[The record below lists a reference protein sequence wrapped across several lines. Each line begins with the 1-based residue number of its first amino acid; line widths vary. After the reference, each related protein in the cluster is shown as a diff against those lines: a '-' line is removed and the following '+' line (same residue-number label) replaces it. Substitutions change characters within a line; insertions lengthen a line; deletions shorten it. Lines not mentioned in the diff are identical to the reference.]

1 MSKLHAAALVCAIGL
16 WAGLAF
22 EPVLAQTPTA
32 DQRSACK
39 QDYEKYCAGTAP
51 GGGRIVAC
59 LNKHRDK
66 LAAACQNAIDTRKKS
81 QKPGQ
86 SVFQRSTLGLDP
98 WWIPVRVKKT
108 RQNRKLEPVPI
119 PSEQKRL

>member
-16 WAGLAF
+16 SGALLLSSQ
-22 EPVLAQTPTA
+22 VLAQTPTP

-39 QDYEKYCAGTAP
+39 QDYEKYCAGTEP

-59 LNKHRDK
+59 LNKHHDK

-81 QKPGQ
+81 QKPG
-86 SVFQRSTLGLDP
+86 
-98 WWIPVRVKKT
+98 
-108 RQNRKLEPVPI
+108 
-119 PSEQKRL
+119 

>member
-16 WAGLAF
+16 SGQVLLSGA
-22 EPVLAQTPTA
+22 VLAQTPTT

-66 LAAACQNAIDTRKKS
+66 LTATCQNAIDTRKK
-81 QKPGQ
+81 
-86 SVFQRSTLGLDP
+86 
-98 WWIPVRVKKT
+98 
-108 RQNRKLEPVPI
+108 
-119 PSEQKRL
+119 